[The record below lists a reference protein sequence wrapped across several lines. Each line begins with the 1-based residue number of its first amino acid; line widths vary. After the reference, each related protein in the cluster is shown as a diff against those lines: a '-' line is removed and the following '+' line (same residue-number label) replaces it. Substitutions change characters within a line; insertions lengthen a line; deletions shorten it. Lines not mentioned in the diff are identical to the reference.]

1 MQLSAQDR
9 KGLKEPK
16 NFNFKMWIILD
27 FYEGKKKMS
36 EQPNENEKGKLM
48 NYKNYIISWKDSVKG

>member
-36 EQPNENEKGKLM
+36 EQPNENEKG
-48 NYKNYIISWKDSVKG
+48 